1 MLCNKFGWIW
11 PRSSGE
17 TGYICRWKW
26 ENFLSKTILLVTDN
40 EKIWSDEFKRGMTE
54 EKNDRRKETWISCG
68 VITDITVVDVHV
80 LKFVQADLFT
90 L

>member
-1 MLCNKFGWIW
+1 MKMGKF
-11 PRSSGE
+11 
-17 TGYICRWKW
+17 YIKNNIIGDRQW
-26 ENFLSKTILLVTDN
+26 
-40 EKIWSDEFKRGMTE
+40 KIWSDEFKRGMTE